1 MQTMRQ
7 RRRLLCLICQ
17 QILIN
22 GFCASV
28 MVAVSYDHISQG
40 DVYKRQCGKCGLAE
54 CYQIASQSSK
64 HSLKIILD
72 KEVCLGVQLSAKE
85 MVLPYRLLFFYGGY
99 PVKLKGTDIY
109 A

>member
-1 MQTMRQ
+1 MRQ

-40 DVYKRQCGKCGLAE
+40 FDGFGCISHGNGQTGSFNAW
-54 CYQIASQSSK
+54 
-64 HSLKIILD
+64 
-72 KEVCLGVQLSAKE
+72 
-85 MVLPYRLLFFYGGY
+85 YRYLHHLQQ
-99 PVKLKGTDIY
+99 
-109 A
+109 

>member
-1 MQTMRQ
+1 
-7 RRRLLCLICQ
+7 L
-17 QILIN
+17 
-22 GFCASV
+22 
-28 MVAVSYDHISQG
+28 
-40 DVYKRQCGKCGLAE
+40 
-54 CYQIASQSSK
+54 QSSK

>member
-1 MQTMRQ
+1 V
-7 RRRLLCLICQ
+7 LVSWSASDFLSFNFD
-17 QILIN
+17 IN
-22 GFCASV
+22 
-28 MVAVSYDHISQG
+28 
-40 DVYKRQCGKCGLAE
+40 
-54 CYQIASQSSK
+54 
-64 HSLKIILD
+64 KIILD